1 MAELR
6 DDAVRPLLSEAK
18 LVNLVRASFERKG
31 PGDPAGSTLATVRI
45 DRQGEPFYLIADGH
59 YPDGNDKKTAFPLT
73 LMRQGERTLLIL
85 KKSAL

>member
-1 MAELR
+1 MGEWGDCMLDIGSHTTR
-6 DDAVRPLLSEAK
+6 VRSTGDSARRPTLS
-18 LVNLVRASFERKG
+18 
-31 PGDPAGSTLATVRI
+31 TVRI
-45 DRQGEPFYLIADGH
+45 DRQGEPFYVIADGY